1 MAMFDLALLKEIHH
15 YSAGHRHMIERATTC
30 GCFYCEAIFDAKE
43 VELWCDDP
51 QEGVSPTVGTTALC
65 PRCGIDSVL
74 PDNIP
79 GVPLSH
85 ALLQAM
91 REHWF

>member
-1 MAMFDLALLKEIHH
+1 MFDQALLKEVHH
-15 YSAGHRHMIERATTC
+15 YCAGHRHMIERAASC
-30 GCFYCEAIFDAKE
+30 GCFYCGAIFEAKE
-43 VELWCDDP
+43 VALWCDDP
-51 QEGVSPTVGTTALC
+51 EQGVSETAGTTAIC

-79 GVPLSH
+79 GVTLNPE
-85 ALLQAM
+85 LLEAM